1 MSTSLLAARVF
12 DGDVV
17 PLMDGDESSMGT
29 GDDGRDDE
37 SRAALKSKKTRWFA
51 RKTQKM
57 TNFKMYFDCDWIC
70 YQRLLRR
77 HNNTFQFHIKSL
89 KKKHKIKL

>member
-12 DGDVV
+12 DGVVV

-37 SRAALKSKKTRWFA
+37 SRAALKSKKTRWFE
-51 RKTQKM
+51 RK
-57 TNFKMYFDCDWIC
+57 N
-70 YQRLLRR
+70 
-77 HNNTFQFHIKSL
+77 
-89 KKKHKIKL
+89 KKNDKF